1 MSWQDR
7 LERRFRR
14 LAIPNLAGFLAGFQ
28 GALWLLIQL
37 MPRRVGQDS
46 ILEAFALIPDK
57 VRDGEVWRLVTF
69 VFLPPGNGL
78 LAIFYIYLFWLMGTA
93 LEGYWGTVRCN
104 FYVLISVLATIAVA
118 FLLPDGRPATNMF
131 IGSSVFLAFAYL
143 FPNFTLSIYFILPIR
158 IKWLALLTWLGYGF
172 VLIEGDWPS
181 RAYVLA
187 SICNFL
193 LFFGGDILGRM
204 RYGKHA
210 METAFHKVTEGH
222 KPFHTCAIC
231 GLTEHDAP
239 LEDFRICSRCDAGIF
254 EYCSQHLK
262 NHEHRVKES

>member
-46 ILEAFALIPDK
+46 ILEAFVLIPDK

-93 LEGYWGTVRCN
+93 
-104 FYVLISVLATIAVA
+104 
-118 FLLPDGRPATNMF
+118 D
-131 IGSSVFLAFAYL
+131 
-143 FPNFTLSIYFILPIR
+143 
-158 IKWLALLTWLGYGF
+158 
-172 VLIEGDWPS
+172 
-181 RAYVLA
+181 
-187 SICNFL
+187 
-193 LFFGGDILGRM
+193 
-204 RYGKHA
+204 
-210 METAFHKVTEGH
+210 
-222 KPFHTCAIC
+222 
-231 GLTEHDAP
+231 
-239 LEDFRICSRCDAGIF
+239 
-254 EYCSQHLK
+254 
-262 NHEHRVKES
+262 